1 VKEFLGAF
9 KALRHAPLALW
20 IIIAAYSFDFM
31 AYIGTLTLMKPYL
44 GGDIGIAPALAST
57 WVSLFTGGVSL
68 VMVFMGKSIEG
79 KLGIRNGLMLALGL
93 ATLGRTIYGAGPW
106 AGGAATVAV
115 ALFVLAVGEGFLT
128 PLAYAGVKRFTTKE
142 NASMGYAML
151 YAIMNLAVVFV
162 GPLSAKVRTLFDAR
176 HAVAGPASISG
187 FNAVNWVCWGIT
199 AATLLMVFVFMPRG
213 DTARA
218 QADRDDEAKAVAA
231 AGPTKSPFTDARFMF
246 FIFMLLPVRTL
257 FAHQWLTMPEYV
269 LRAYSKDVA
278 DHMEWLVDSLN
289 PLIIFLGVP
298 IFTALTK
305 HRHVLT
311 MMIFGTTVSAVAP
324 ALLCFGEHPP
334 LLVLY
339 FFVFSVGEALWSSR
353 FYEYAADLAPPGRVA
368 QFMGVASLPWF
379 LAKATTGF
387 YSGFVLER
395 LCPADGPKNTAL
407 MWTIYT
413 AIAVTSPIGLL
424 MARRWLLVGMQP
436 KVQAPAAAVA

>member
-1 VKEFLGAF
+1 
-9 KALRHAPLALW
+9 
-20 IIIAAYSFDFM
+20 
-31 AYIGTLTLMKPYL
+31 
-44 GGDIGIAPALAST
+44 
-57 WVSLFTGGVSL
+57 
-68 VMVFMGKSIEG
+68 
-79 KLGIRNGLMLALGL
+79 
-93 ATLGRTIYGAGPW
+93 
-106 AGGAATVAV
+106 
-115 ALFVLAVGEGFLT
+115 
-128 PLAYAGVKRFTTKE
+128 
-142 NASMGYAML
+142 
-151 YAIMNLAVVFV
+151 
-162 GPLSAKVRTLFDAR
+162 VRTVFDAR
-176 HAVAGPASISG
+176 HLTEGPTSISG

-199 AATLLMVFVFMPRG
+199 GATLLMVFFMMPRR
-213 DTARA
+213 DAA
-218 QADRDDEAKAVAA
+218 KVASDRDDDAKAIAA
-231 AGPTKSPFTDARFMF
+231 AGETKSPFKDVRFMF

-298 IFTALTK
+298 VFTALTK

-311 MMIFGTTVSAVAP
+311 MMIVGTAVSAIAP

-334 LLVLY
+334 LLVAY

-395 LCPADGPKNTAL
+395 LCPADGPKNTTL
-407 MWTIYT
+407 MWTMYT

-436 KVQAPAAAVA
+436 KVQTAEAVPA